1 MVALINCVVS
11 SAPVKQRENR
21 TSKPEKAPDIF
32 VVVFYRGINK
42 RIIKIVQEVRFMCEE
57 RKPDIRAFF
66 SNMAGPEPLGRKVRL
81 LLRNN
86 FLKLK
91 SMNNCCGHQGEPG
104 C

>member
-1 MVALINCVVS
+1 
-11 SAPVKQRENR
+11 
-21 TSKPEKAPDIF
+21 
-32 VVVFYRGINK
+32 
-42 RIIKIVQEVRFMCEE
+42 MCEE

-91 SMNNCCGHQGEPG
+91 SMNNCCGHPGEPG